1 MITIPLNFVLKPVF
15 LQLAYSRLSISI
27 NKVSNS
33 KKVILES
40 IKRTQNYIKENS
52 GSTLEGFMPFLI
64 IKKVVTRGNR
74 RGIFFNKRLPIVRDS
89 DDGGL
94 SSVVSVPNCAIIKTV
109 NNLHNNGVP
118 PSEFYCKFNVTR
130 QSAAVCTVAG
140 AQARMAAGVH

>member
-33 KKVILES
+33 KKVISES

-94 SSVVSVPNCAIIKTV
+94 SSVVSVPNCAIFKTV

-118 PSEFYCKFNVTR
+118 LSHHPSFT
-130 QSAAVCTVAG
+130 AG
-140 AQARMAAGVH
+140 SPDC